1 MNLKTHPSCM
11 AERVILITG
20 GAKRL
25 GAEMTNL
32 FIESGY
38 YVLIHVRNSHAEAE
52 HLLTEAKERHHRTC
66 GDVLQADL
74 STSEGAFGLLEA
86 VKNHSVVIE
95 NGLFGLIHNAS
106 FYQPIDVHNLQT
118 NDMDELYGLHMRTPL
133 LLSTGLFDH
142 LVKGGGSIVGI
153 IDTSW
158 KRHWKGMTH
167 YTATKA
173 GLRQLLTNL
182 AGEFAPRVRV
192 NMIGPGAILAA
203 DWEEEH
209 FNNVLR
215 QVPLGRAGE
224 PLDIAKATLHF
235 LQTSHLCGEFLA
247 VDGGW
252 DLNMNQ

>member
-1 MNLKTHPSCM
+1 M

-25 GAEMTNL
+25 GAEMTKL
-32 FIESGY
+32 FINSGY
-38 YVLIHVRNSHAEAE
+38 YVLIHVRTSHADAE
-52 HLLTEAKERHHRTC
+52 HLLEEAKARHHRNC

-74 STSEGAFGLLEA
+74 STSEGALHLLNA
-86 VKNHSVVIE
+86 VHNHPLVTE

-106 FYQPIDVHNLQT
+106 FYHPIDIHELQT
-118 NDMDELYGLHMRTPL
+118 KDMDDLYGLHMRTPL
-133 LLSTGLFDH
+133 LLSTGLFDD
-142 LVKGGGSIVGI
+142 LVHGEGSIIGI

-167 YTATKA
+167 YTASKA
-173 GLRQLLTNL
+173 GLRQMLTNL
-182 AGEFAPRVRV
+182 AGEFSPRVRV

-209 FNNVLR
+209 FKNVLR

-224 PLDIAKATLHF
+224 PIDIAKAALHF
-235 LQTSHLCGEFLA
+235 LQTGHLNGEFLA